1 MSVRLRLGTSNAALD
16 AAFDPLVARVLA
28 HRGINDPA
36 QVDYQLKKLLPYH
49 QLKGIDT
56 AVTLLVQALEAQAN
70 ILIVGDFDCDGAT
83 STSLA
88 LLALG
93 AMGAKNVS
101 YLVPNRFDFGYGLST
116 ALVDYA
122 KAIEPDLIVTVDNGI
137 ASHEGVARAH
147 ELGIKVVVTDH
158 HLAAETLPDADAIVN
173 PNQPGCEFPFKS
185 TAGVGVIFYVMSALR
200 RQLQTQGWFD
210 QQGIKAPN
218 MAQYLDLV
226 ALGTVADLVPMEH
239 NNRILVAQGVA
250 RIRAGKARPGILA
263 LLAVAKRQH
272 YNLQAT
278 DLGFSIGPRLNAA
291 GRLEDMSLGIECLL
305 SDDEHIAAQLAQEL
319 DELNA
324 QRRHIEADMQQQAGN
339 ILTRLESSQDQELP
353 KCVCLFH
360 PDWHQGVVGIVAS
373 RIKEKWHRPALV
385 FAMGD
390 ADTLKGSCR
399 SIAGFHLRDAIAAVD
414 AHNPGLIIKFGG
426 HAMAAGLSIKADN
439 FEAFKEALDTYAQEH
454 LPDSL
459 LAKEWRSD
467 GQLSAQELQLNQAF
481 LLQQAGPWG
490 QGFEE
495 PTFHGR
501 FVLVQQRIVGE
512 KHLKLVLADLQTGE
526 LVDAIYF
533 NIDLAVWP
541 STCEQADLVY
551 RLDINEFRGR
561 QSLQLMVQHMTPV
574 A

>member
-1 MSVRLRLGTSNAALD
+1 MSVRLRVGSSNAALD
-16 AAFDPLVARVLA
+16 VAFDPLVARVFA
-28 HRGINDPA
+28 HRGISDPV
-36 QVDYQLKKLLPYH
+36 QVDYQLKNLLPYH
-49 QLKGIDT
+49 QLKGIES
-56 AVTLLVQALEAQAN
+56 AVALLVHALEAQQH
-70 ILIVGDFDCDGAT
+70 IVIVGDFDCDGAT

-88 LLALG
+88 MLALG

-122 KAIEPDLIVTVDNGI
+122 QTIQPDLIVTVDNGI
-137 ASHEGVARAH
+137 ASHEGVKRAH

-158 HLAAETLPDADAIVN
+158 HLAADTLPEADAIVN

-200 RQLQTQGWFD
+200 RQLQTQGWFA
-210 QQGIKAPN
+210 QQQIAPPN

-239 NNRILVAQGVA
+239 NNRILVAQGLA
-250 RIRAGKARPGILA
+250 RIRAGKVRPGLLA
-263 LLAVAKRQH
+263 LLNVAKRQH
-272 YNLQAT
+272 HNLQAS
-278 DLGFSIGPRLNAA
+278 DLGFSVGPRLNAA
-291 GRLEDMSLGIECLL
+291 GRLDDMSLGIECLL
-305 SDDEHIAAQLAQEL
+305 SDNEQIANQLAQEL

-324 QRRHIEADMQQQAGN
+324 QRRNIEADMQQQASN
-339 ILTRLESSQDQELP
+339 ILTRLEASQDKVMP
-353 KCVCLFH
+353 KCVCLYH

-385 FAMGD
+385 FAQGD

-399 SIAGFHLRDAIAAVD
+399 SIAGFHLRDALAAVD
-414 AHNPGLIIKFGG
+414 ARNPGLIIKFGG
-426 HAMAAGLSIKADN
+426 HAMAAGLSIKADHFGD
-439 FEAFKEALDTYAQEH
+439 FEDALNTYAQEH
-454 LPDSL
+454 LADSL
-459 LAKEWRSD
+459 LAQEWRSD
-467 GQLSAQELQLNQAF
+467 GELSTQELQLNQAF

-501 FVLVQQRIVGE
+501 FMVVQQRIVGE

-541 STCEQADLVY
+541 NTCEQADLVY

-561 QSLQLMVQHMTPV
+561 QSLQLMVQYMSPV
-574 A
+574 V

>member
-399 SIAGFHLRDAIAAVD
+399 SIAGFHLRDALAAVD

>member
-1 MSVRLRLGTSNAALD
+1 MSVRLRLGSPNAALD

-36 QVDYQLKKLLPYH
+36 QVDYQLKNLLPYH
-49 QLKGIDT
+49 QFKGINE
-56 AVTLLVQALEAQAN
+56 AVALLVNALEAQQH
-70 ILIVGDFDCDGAT
+70 IVIVGDFDCDGAT

-88 LLALG
+88 MLALG

-122 KAIEPDLIVTVDNGI
+122 KASEPDLIVTVDNGI
-137 ASHEGVARAH
+137 ASHEGVIRAH
-147 ELGIKVVVTDH
+147 ELGIKVLVTDH
-158 HLAAETLPDADAIVN
+158 HLAADTLPEADAIVN
-173 PNQPGCEFPFKS
+173 PNQPGCKFPFKS

-210 QQGIKAPN
+210 QQGITPPN

-250 RIRAGKARPGILA
+250 RIRAGKARPGLLA
-263 LLAVAKRQH
+263 LLSIAKRQH
-272 YNLQAT
+272 HNLQAS
-278 DLGFSIGPRLNAA
+278 DLGFSVGPRLNAA
-291 GRLEDMSLGIECLL
+291 GRLDDMSLGIECLL
-305 SDDEHIAAQLAQEL
+305 SDNEQIATQLAQEL

-324 QRRHIEADMQQQAGN
+324 QRRNIEADMQEQAGN
-339 ILTRLESSQDQELP
+339 ILARLEASQDEVMP
-353 KCVCLFH
+353 KCVCLYH

-385 FAMGD
+385 FAKGD
-390 ADTLKGSCR
+390 EDTLKGSCR
-399 SIAGFHLRDAIAAVD
+399 SISGFHLRDALAAVD
-414 AHNPGLIIKFGG
+414 AKNPSLIIKFGG

-439 FEAFKEALDTYAQEH
+439 LGAFEEALNAYADEN

-459 LAKEWRSD
+459 LAQEWRSD
-467 GQLSAQELQLNQAF
+467 GELGAHELQLNQAF

-501 FVLVQQRIVGE
+501 FMLVQQRVVGE
-512 KHLKLVLADLQTGE
+512 KHLKLVLAHPHTGE
-526 LVDAIYF
+526 LVDGIYF
-533 NIDLAVWP
+533 NMDLAIWP
-541 STCEQADLVY
+541 NTCEQADLVY

-561 QSLQLMVQHMTPV
+561 QSVQLMVQQMTAV
-574 A
+574 L